1 MCRWLV
7 YCSAEPIVLADLVLN
22 SHHSIVRQSF
32 SGGFHPD
39 CSDKNNMRMNADGF
53 GLGWYGLRE
62 SGASAAIFR
71 SITPAWSCAW
81 SNRNLRELA
90 GVVSSRCCFA
100 HVRAA
105 TPGSVVSEENTH
117 PFRYGRLL
125 FQHNG
130 HIEGFARVKRRLI
143 EKLPDGLLAWVDGS
157 TDSEYCF
164 ALLLAQL
171 ERPGR
176 ADRFPVA
183 ELEFAVLRTLAI
195 LKALGDDERIVDG
208 FSTCNFALADGA
220 SVVITRYCDKAPQ
233 IPPPSLYYTFR
244 CSNELK
250 AALVSGA
257 DDARAAGLRR
267 RGRARRRR
275 RRAARRRR
283 RAGAG
288 RRRGARAAGGVR
300 RAAPAFM
307 CASSPWTP
315 GEHWARFVE
324 ENTIISFAARAGGYC
339 ALALSGLDPNLGDG
353 SSCSSISPVDP
364 HVFVVNDLGL
374 FLFRME
380 GAKDIMESYA
390 AQGLEPY
397 AAAVAAW
404 ADLAP
409 SAPGEDAA
417 ETAPIN
423 GNDARCTK
431 VRGATNGVKTVP
443 GARAVRVA
451 PRDNA
456 AQSRYTHM
464 AEPTKRARRASA
476 AAMPPPPP
484 RPATSAGG
492 GAPAWSKADWER
504 WSRAPRMATLEVG
517 EGCALLLM
525 KAPLGERYEDRYGGE
540 AYLHDARDWD
550 DWDVKHVKLG
560 ARRGPAD
567 RLVDAAPTRI
577 EVDEAVAAA
586 EAWKR
591 PSVAA
596 VYSLDGCNTPGLVA
610 VAALVELRGA
620 PVNAAFNAVAEHRP
634 LFRQKHV
641 AWLKARYPALAAAP
655 APRPAWLG
663 GGDDGDDASDGEEP
677 LAAAAAPAPAA
688 ARADADA
695 RRPA

>member
-71 SITPAWSCAW
+71 SITPAW

-171 ERPGR
+171 ERPDR

-220 SVVITRYCDKAPQ
+220 SVVITRYCDKAPE

-250 AALVSGA
+250 AALVSVAAVRAPPACGGA
-257 DDARAAGLRR
+257 
-267 RGRARRRR
+267 
-275 RRAARRRR
+275 
-283 RAGAG
+283 
-288 RRRGARAAGGVR
+288 
-300 RAAPAFM
+300 AAPAFM
-307 CASSPWTP
+307 CASEPLDA
-315 GEHWARFVE
+315 GEHWALVE
-324 ENTIISFAARAGGYC
+324 ENTIISFSLPACGAAEPTLLRGPLCCPDDDDGANFSDDDGELPPTPPKAGVGSTNVTASMLSFVAKLQSADSWRRKFIERSLAPPRPPPRSPRPPLASARTYACGDDAGRLLAARAKE
-339 ALALSGLDPNLGDG
+339 LARDHRAKGAAKGNLVTEFGLRTRPLTRSASFGAAGQLSRG
-353 SSCSSISPVDP
+353 SSASVDSSRDASPASSPV
-364 HVFVVNDLGL
+364 
-374 FLFRME
+374 
-380 GAKDIMESYA
+380 
-390 AQGLEPY
+390 
-397 AAAVAAW
+397 
-404 ADLAP
+404 
-409 SAPGEDAA
+409 
-417 ETAPIN
+417 API
-423 GNDARCTK
+423 
-431 VRGATNGVKTVP
+431 
-443 GARAVRVA
+443 
-451 PRDNA
+451 
-456 AQSRYTHM
+456 
-464 AEPTKRARRASA
+464 
-476 AAMPPPPP
+476 
-484 RPATSAGG
+484 
-492 GAPAWSKADWER
+492 
-504 WSRAPRMATLEVG
+504 
-517 EGCALLLM
+517 
-525 KAPLGERYEDRYGGE
+525 
-540 AYLHDARDWD
+540 
-550 DWDVKHVKLG
+550 
-560 ARRGPAD
+560 RRGFFA
-567 RLVDAAPTRI
+567 
-577 EVDEAVAAA
+577 
-586 EAWKR
+586 
-591 PSVAA
+591 
-596 VYSLDGCNTPGLVA
+596 
-610 VAALVELRGA
+610 
-620 PVNAAFNAVAEHRP
+620 
-634 LFRQKHV
+634 
-641 AWLKARYPALAAAP
+641 
-655 APRPAWLG
+655 
-663 GGDDGDDASDGEEP
+663 
-677 LAAAAAPAPAA
+677 
-688 ARADADA
+688 
-695 RRPA
+695 

>member
-71 SITPAWSCAW
+71 SITPAW

-220 SVVITRYCDKAPQ
+220 SVVITRYCDKAPE

-250 AALVSGA
+250 AALVSGVA
-257 DDARAAGLRR
+257 AVRAPPACG
-267 RGRARRRR
+267 
-275 RRAARRRR
+275 
-283 RAGAG
+283 GA
-288 RRRGARAAGGVR
+288 
-300 RAAPAFM
+300 AAPAFM
-307 CASSPWTP
+307 CASEPLDA
-315 GEHWARFVE
+315 GEHWALVE
-324 ENTIISFAARAGGYC
+324 ENTIISFSLPACGAAEPTLLRGPLCCPDDDDGANFSDDDGELPPTPPKAGVGSTNVTASMLSFVAKLQSADSWRRKFIERSLAPPRPPPRSPRPPLASARTYACGDDAGRLLAARAKE
-339 ALALSGLDPNLGDG
+339 LARDHRAKGAAKGNLVTEFGLRTRPLTRSASFGAAGQLSRG
-353 SSCSSISPVDP
+353 SSASVDSSRDASPASSPV
-364 HVFVVNDLGL
+364 
-374 FLFRME
+374 
-380 GAKDIMESYA
+380 
-390 AQGLEPY
+390 
-397 AAAVAAW
+397 
-404 ADLAP
+404 
-409 SAPGEDAA
+409 
-417 ETAPIN
+417 API
-423 GNDARCTK
+423 
-431 VRGATNGVKTVP
+431 
-443 GARAVRVA
+443 
-451 PRDNA
+451 
-456 AQSRYTHM
+456 
-464 AEPTKRARRASA
+464 
-476 AAMPPPPP
+476 
-484 RPATSAGG
+484 
-492 GAPAWSKADWER
+492 
-504 WSRAPRMATLEVG
+504 
-517 EGCALLLM
+517 
-525 KAPLGERYEDRYGGE
+525 
-540 AYLHDARDWD
+540 
-550 DWDVKHVKLG
+550 
-560 ARRGPAD
+560 RRGFFA
-567 RLVDAAPTRI
+567 
-577 EVDEAVAAA
+577 
-586 EAWKR
+586 
-591 PSVAA
+591 
-596 VYSLDGCNTPGLVA
+596 
-610 VAALVELRGA
+610 
-620 PVNAAFNAVAEHRP
+620 
-634 LFRQKHV
+634 
-641 AWLKARYPALAAAP
+641 
-655 APRPAWLG
+655 
-663 GGDDGDDASDGEEP
+663 
-677 LAAAAAPAPAA
+677 
-688 ARADADA
+688 
-695 RRPA
+695 

>member
-53 GLGWYGLRE
+53 GLGWYGLCE

-71 SITPAWSCAW
+71 EHHARAW

-171 ERPGR
+171 ERPDR

-220 SVVITRYCDKAPQ
+220 SVVITRYCDKAPE

-257 DDARAAGLRR
+257 DDAPRPAYGAPLATPAAAGP
-267 RGRARRRR
+267 
-275 RRAARRRR
+275 AAL
-283 RAGAG
+283 APGV
-288 RRRGARAAGGVR
+288 AA
-300 RAAPAFM
+300 
-307 CASSPWTP
+307 
-315 GEHWARFVE
+315 HWALVE
-324 ENTIISFAARAGGYC
+324 ENTIISFSLPACGAAEPTLLRGPLCCPDDDDGANFSDDDGELSPTPPKAGVGSTNVTASMLSFVAKLQSADSWRRKFIERSLAPPRPPPRSPRPPLASARTYACGDDAGRLLAARAKE
-339 ALALSGLDPNLGDG
+339 LACDHRAMGAAKGNLVTEFGLRTRPLTRSASFGAAGQLSRG
-353 SSCSSISPVDP
+353 SSASVDSSRDAPPASSPV
-364 HVFVVNDLGL
+364 
-374 FLFRME
+374 
-380 GAKDIMESYA
+380 
-390 AQGLEPY
+390 
-397 AAAVAAW
+397 
-404 ADLAP
+404 
-409 SAPGEDAA
+409 
-417 ETAPIN
+417 API
-423 GNDARCTK
+423 
-431 VRGATNGVKTVP
+431 
-443 GARAVRVA
+443 
-451 PRDNA
+451 
-456 AQSRYTHM
+456 
-464 AEPTKRARRASA
+464 
-476 AAMPPPPP
+476 
-484 RPATSAGG
+484 
-492 GAPAWSKADWER
+492 
-504 WSRAPRMATLEVG
+504 
-517 EGCALLLM
+517 
-525 KAPLGERYEDRYGGE
+525 
-540 AYLHDARDWD
+540 
-550 DWDVKHVKLG
+550 
-560 ARRGPAD
+560 RRGFFA
-567 RLVDAAPTRI
+567 
-577 EVDEAVAAA
+577 
-586 EAWKR
+586 
-591 PSVAA
+591 
-596 VYSLDGCNTPGLVA
+596 
-610 VAALVELRGA
+610 
-620 PVNAAFNAVAEHRP
+620 
-634 LFRQKHV
+634 
-641 AWLKARYPALAAAP
+641 
-655 APRPAWLG
+655 
-663 GGDDGDDASDGEEP
+663 
-677 LAAAAAPAPAA
+677 
-688 ARADADA
+688 
-695 RRPA
+695 

>member
-62 SGASAAIFR
+62 SGGGDLP

-257 DDARAAGLRR
+257 DDAPRPAYGVEAAPG
-267 RGRARRRR
+267 ARR
-275 RRAARRRR
+275 RRAA
-283 RAGAG
+283 
-288 RRRGARAAGGVR
+288 
-300 RAAPAFM
+300 P
-307 CASSPWTP
+307 
-315 GEHWARFVE
+315 
-324 ENTIISFAARAGGYC
+324 
-339 ALALSGLDPNLGDG
+339 
-353 SSCSSISPVDP
+353 
-364 HVFVVNDLGL
+364 
-374 FLFRME
+374 
-380 GAKDIMESYA
+380 
-390 AQGLEPY
+390 
-397 AAAVAAW
+397 
-404 ADLAP
+404 
-409 SAPGEDAA
+409 
-417 ETAPIN
+417 
-423 GNDARCTK
+423 
-431 VRGATNGVKTVP
+431 
-443 GARAVRVA
+443 
-451 PRDNA
+451 
-456 AQSRYTHM
+456 
-464 AEPTKRARRASA
+464 
-476 AAMPPPPP
+476 
-484 RPATSAGG
+484 
-492 GAPAWSKADWER
+492 
-504 WSRAPRMATLEVG
+504 
-517 EGCALLLM
+517 
-525 KAPLGERYEDRYGGE
+525 
-540 AYLHDARDWD
+540 
-550 DWDVKHVKLG
+550 
-560 ARRGPAD
+560 
-567 RLVDAAPTRI
+567 
-577 EVDEAVAAA
+577 
-586 EAWKR
+586 
-591 PSVAA
+591 
-596 VYSLDGCNTPGLVA
+596 
-610 VAALVELRGA
+610 
-620 PVNAAFNAVAEHRP
+620 
-634 LFRQKHV
+634 
-641 AWLKARYPALAAAP
+641 AAAP
-655 APRPAWLG
+655 APGVAASADSWRRKFIERSLAPPRPPPRSPRPPLASARTYAC
-663 GGDDGDDASDGEEP
+663 GGDAGRLRRQGSRATTAKGAAKGNLVTEFGLRTRPLTRSASFGAAGQLSRGSSASVDSSRDASP
-677 LAAAAAPAPAA
+677 ASSPVAPI
-688 ARADADA
+688 
-695 RRPA
+695 RRGFFA